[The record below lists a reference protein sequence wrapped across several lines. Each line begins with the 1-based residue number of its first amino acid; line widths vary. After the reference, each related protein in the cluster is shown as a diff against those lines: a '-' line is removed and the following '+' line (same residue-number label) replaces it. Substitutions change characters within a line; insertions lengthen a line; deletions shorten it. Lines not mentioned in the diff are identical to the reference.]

1 MQDWQRMRFPV
12 SPKARRYWQGLCQ
25 NMVVDSIEQSSNAQ
39 CTAVIHELSLTKFK
53 ANEVGGLAGPWTLLQ
68 RQAHSSS
75 IIAKGK
81 RDTRPS
87 IEI

>member
-1 MQDWQRMRFPV
+1 MHI
-12 SPKARRYWQGLCQ
+12 
-25 NMVVDSIEQSSNAQ
+25 DSVEQSSNAQ
-39 CTAVIHELSLTKFK
+39 CTASVIHELSLTKFK